1 MCWFFLSLTGYLQ
14 LPFRRKKFP
23 CYFLSGDEKCVYRIM
38 ISFILYLKC
47 FKYLLPLLQN
57 INMKRLFTLF
67 TICLTLGSCEELQQ
81 VATAAGASG
90 TGISNAEAASGIK
103 EALGNGIGKAVVQ
116 LNTTDGFFKNA
127 FYKILLPPEAKKIEN
142 TLRDLGFNSMVD
154 KAILQINRGAEDAAG
169 FAKPIFIDAIKSMTL
184 SDAIG
189 LIRNG
194 DTSATHF
201 FREKTTDKLIAAFTP
216 VIQSSL
222 NKVDA
227 TKYYGD
233 LITKYNNFP
242 TTFKKLNPDLTGY
255 VTQRATDALFNLI
268 AKEEL
273 NIRTNFA
280 ARTTALLQKVFGGAY
295 K

>member
-1 MCWFFLSLTGYLQ
+1 
-14 LPFRRKKFP
+14 
-23 CYFLSGDEKCVYRIM
+23 
-38 ISFILYLKC
+38 
-47 FKYLLPLLQN
+47 
-57 INMKRLFTLF
+57 MKTLFTLL
-67 TICLTLGSCEELQQ
+67 IASVTLGSCETLQQ
-81 VATAAGASG
+81 VATAAGAG
-90 TGISNAEAASGIK
+90 TGVGISNTEAAAGIK
-103 EALGNGIGKAVVQ
+103 EALGQGIAKSVLQ

-127 FYKILLPPEAKKIEN
+127 LYKVLLPPEAKKIEN

-169 FAKPIFIDAIKSMTL
+169 YAKPIFVDAIKSMTL
-184 SDAIG
+184 NDAIG

-201 FREKTTDKLIAAFTP
+201 FREKTTEKLLAAFRP
-216 VIQSSL
+216 VIASSL

-242 TTFKKLNPDLTGY
+242 TTFKKLNPDLTSY

-268 AKEEL
+268 AKEEV

-280 ARTTALLQKVFGGAY
+280 ARTTDILRRVFGGAY